1 MKKNWKSFKENF
13 GAKIILVKN
22 KIIQKTVDDF
32 EQRFCFGGTKIPL
45 RDRVR
50 CDVKVER
57 SGGSQFLRLS

>member
-32 EQRFCFGGTKIPL
+32 EQRF
-45 RDRVR
+45 
-50 CDVKVER
+50 
-57 SGGSQFLRLS
+57 